1 MVTVT
6 KLAHVGFRT
15 RNLSNQAEFYNDRW
29 GLERVDEH
37 AGDMYFRADG
47 PDHHVLTLHSSD
59 APGLHHFAFEV
70 GAAEDLDRAA
80 EELAAQGLTIETPPT
95 AGLEPGVA
103 KAMRFRDP
111 EGNLVELLAGVDAVR
126 DAYGNRDVKPVGL
139 NHIVLEA
146 KDRVALENFYRD
158 ALGFKLTDQ
167 LADFMTF
174 FRCNANHHSLA
185 FIGARDGEPGFNHA
199 AFEIRN
205 WEEWIKAV
213 FYAGEN
219 GIPRVWGP
227 GRHLA
232 GNNLFSYYKDTDDNT
247 IEYTAEVEQITAP
260 DFVPIV
266 RNPPVADVWASVGQ
280 QGPGGGRR

>member
-1 MVTVT
+1 MVSVT
-6 KLAHVGFRT
+6 KLAHVGFRA

-29 GLERVDEH
+29 GLEPVEEH
-37 AGDMYFRADG
+37 AGELFFRADG
-47 PDHHVLTLHSSD
+47 PDHHVLTLHADD

-70 GAAEDLDRAA
+70 ASPSDVDRAA
-80 EELAAQGLTIETPPT
+80 DELAALGLSIVTAPT

-103 KAMRFRDP
+103 RAMRFRDP
-111 EGNLVELLAGVDAVR
+111 EGNLVELIAGVDTIHEP
-126 DAYGNRDVKPVGL
+126 YGNRDVKPAGL

-146 KDRVALENFYRD
+146 QDRVALESFYRD

-185 FIGARDGEPGFNHA
+185 FLGARDGVPGFNHA

-213 FYAGEN
+213 FYAGEK

-232 GNNLFSYYKDTDDNT
+232 GNNLFSYYKDPEDNT
-247 IEYTAEVEQITAP
+247 VEYTSEVEQITTA
-260 DFVPIV
+260 DYVPKV
-266 RNPPVADVWASVGQ
+266 RNPPIPDQWKTVGPA
-280 QGPGGGRR
+280 GPGR